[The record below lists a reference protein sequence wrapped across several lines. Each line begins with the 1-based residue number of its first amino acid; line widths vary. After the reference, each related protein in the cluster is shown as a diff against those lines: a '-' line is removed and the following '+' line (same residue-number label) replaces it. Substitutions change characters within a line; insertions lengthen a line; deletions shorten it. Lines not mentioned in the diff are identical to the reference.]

1 MQKYWIMDKDF
12 FKEDMEFA
20 TEEFYRGDK
29 SRHDRS
35 HQGLG
40 LAIVKRFWSHRRIS
54 GTWKFRRNRR
64 GRSDFVGERR
74 RKIKNVALKA
84 FHTGIYE
91 CNVIK

>member
-1 MQKYWIMDKDF
+1 MSEGIREGRSYLCAKVLDYGQGF

-40 LAIVKRFWSHRRIS
+40 LAIVKRFWSHRE
-54 GTWKFRRNRR
+54 
-64 GRSDFVGERR
+64 DFWNLEIPKKSEGQ
-74 RKIKNVALKA
+74 K
-84 FHTGIYE
+84 
-91 CNVIK
+91 

>member
-1 MQKYWIMDKDF
+1 MSEGIREGRSYLCAKVLDYGQGF

-40 LAIVKRFWSHRRIS
+40 LAIVKRFLESEKKNKNRCFEGIS
-54 GTWKFRRNRR
+54 YWN
-64 GRSDFVGERR
+64 
-74 RKIKNVALKA
+74 L
-84 FHTGIYE
+84 
-91 CNVIK
+91 